1 MEENYY
7 KAPSK
12 VKPAIIGGA
21 IMAATSAIPYL
32 SLINCACCAG
42 IMLGGLASVYFYLRS
57 LPPDE
62 PPLQSKHGLILGA
75 FAGIFG
81 ALFETV
87 ATVIIIKVLSKGYFD
102 QIYVEIQKNI
112 TDMESQGKDVPKLLT
127 QIQDALT
134 MLTQEISEN
143 GFSLVLT
150 ILMLVFNTM
159 KDVLFGLLGG
169 LIGIAVLQKK
179 IKPLPPA

>member
-1 MEENYY
+1 MEENIYTS
-7 KAPSK
+7 PSK

-21 IMAATSAIPYL
+21 IMAITSSVPYI

-42 IMLGGLASVYFYLRS
+42 IMLGGLTSVYLYLRS

-81 ALFETV
+81 AIFETLI
-87 ATVIIIKVLSKGYFD
+87 TVLIFKFLSSGYID
-102 QIYVEIQKNI
+102 QIYIEIEKNI
-112 TDMESQGKDVPKLLT
+112 SDMESQGQEVP
-127 QIQDALT
+127 QIITEIQNALAY
-134 MLTQEISEN
+134 LSQEIGEK

-150 ILMLVFNTM
+150 ILMLVFYTM
-159 KDVLFGLLGG
+159 KDVLFGLIGG
-169 LIGIAVLQKK
+169 LIGVAVLQKRRT
-179 IKPLPPA
+179 